1 MNKNIGFIGI
11 GIMGYHIASHLLK
24 AKKYVHII
32 ERKSKN
38 TQKLKKRFI
47 KSKFLNIHDSLKN
60 YQTIVIL

>member
-11 GIMGYHIASHLLK
+11 ELWDIILHHLLK

-38 TQKLKKRFI
+38 TQKLK
-47 KSKFLNIHDSLKN
+47 
-60 YQTIVIL
+60 TIYKI